1 MSPLLMSLIAF
12 ASIFGGAFLG
22 IYIRRRLPD
31 RHLSGDTRDIVRQGT
46 GLIAT
51 LASLVLG
58 LLIASANGKFE
69 TESSQV
75 EQLTANVVLLDG
87 ILKLYGPETDG
98 IRTSLR
104 REVTV
109 MADRIWR
116 ENSSGDRRTK
126 TFEPADLGISL
137 YSEVLKLPPKTE
149 TQRLLQAKAMDAIT
163 DAGKIRLLLFT
174 AAGGSIPIPF
184 LIVLIGW
191 LTLIFAS
198 ISLFAES
205 STRVIAVLFIFSI
218 AATAAIFLILELS
231 QPFTGLMRISDQPL
245 RDALPAMIS

>member
-1 MSPLLMSLIAF
+1 MSPLQTSLVAF
-12 ASIFGGAFLG
+12 TSIFGGTFLG
-22 IYIRRRLPD
+22 IFVRRRLPD
-31 RHLSGDTRDIVRQGT
+31 RHLSGETRDIVRQGT

-58 LLIASANGKFE
+58 LLIASASGKFE

-98 IRTSLR
+98 TRALLR
-104 REVTV
+104 REVALMT
-109 MADRIWR
+109 DRIWR
-116 ENSSGDRRTK
+116 ENDSGHRRTQ
-126 TFEPADLGISL
+126 TFEPTDLGISL
-137 YSEVLKLPPKTE
+137 YNEVLKLSPKTE
-149 TQRLLQAKAMDAIT
+149 AQRFLQAKVMDAIT

-174 AAGGSIPIPF
+174 TAGGSIPIPF

-205 STRVIAVLFIFSI
+205 STRAIAVLCIFSL

-245 RDALPAMIS
+245 RNALPAAIT